1 MTQEYT
7 EEKYR
12 GYLLQKRAPKQ
23 WTILPLNKDDDS
35 MVPGRVARILYC
47 FDTRAE
53 ARKWI
58 RDEEQKLRMQ
68 RIEESFIL
76 RPVKN

>member
-23 WTILPLNKDDDS
+23 WTILPFGDDDT
-35 MVPGRVARILYC
+35 RILYV